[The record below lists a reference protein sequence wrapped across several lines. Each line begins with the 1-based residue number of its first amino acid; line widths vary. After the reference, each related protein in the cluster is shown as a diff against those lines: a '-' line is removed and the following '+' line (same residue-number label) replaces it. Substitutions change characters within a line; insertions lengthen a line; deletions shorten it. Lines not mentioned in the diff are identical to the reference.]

1 MSETVQTEKPQNTN
15 GVTRDGDTVI
25 VDTYQHGQ
33 NSDKLASE
41 APQAEQPTQEQAKV
55 EVQEEQPKVEQQKV
69 EQQELT
75 ANQLPAELQRFQDS
89 YAKNGKLTEAD
100 YADLQK
106 MGLPKAVVDDHI
118 KMRQR
123 LAEME
128 TKSVTE
134 RVANE
139 EAKLLQTVGGKEEYA
154 KVSAWAATKL
164 SEAERTAF
172 NSIVNGKDFAAKQI
186 ALDGLLAR
194 YKSAQPKEPRL
205 INGSRASDGVQ
216 GYESKAEWLRDI
228 ADAKYKKDPVFRANV
243 EKRLA
248 RSNIS

>member
-1 MSETVQTEKPQNTN
+1 MSETVQTEKPQTTS
-15 GVTRDGDTVI
+15 GIIRDGDTVI
-25 VDTYQHGQ
+25 VDTYQHGK
-33 NSDKLASE
+33 NSDQLAQE
-41 APQAEQPTQEQAKV
+41 TPQAEQPAQEQPKV
-55 EVQEEQPKVEQQKV
+55 EAEVEQPKVEQP
-69 EQQELT
+69 EIT

-134 RVANE
+134 RIASE
-139 EAKLLQTVGGKEEYA
+139 ESKLLQTVGGKEEYA

-164 SEAERTAF
+164 SEAEKVAF
-172 NSIVNGKDFAAKQI
+172 NKIVNGKDFAAKQI

-205 INGSRASDGVQ
+205 INGSRASEGVQ

-228 ADAKYKKDPVFRANV
+228 ADAKYKRDPVFRANV